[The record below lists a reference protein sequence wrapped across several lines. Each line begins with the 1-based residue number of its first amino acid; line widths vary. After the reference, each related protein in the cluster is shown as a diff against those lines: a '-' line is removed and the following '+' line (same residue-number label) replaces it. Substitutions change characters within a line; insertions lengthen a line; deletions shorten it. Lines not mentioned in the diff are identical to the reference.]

1 MKDTLEISTADSFDA
16 GSMDLPAPIF
26 NHKPGEF
33 RDHFNRLSFSV
44 SHNLAHHPLFD
55 VPNLIELASL
65 LWSKGTGKVT
75 FQAGDIPANLR
86 WDEVPRK
93 RSSVAAALRNIEHS
107 DSWVLLKGV
116 QEDPRYRAILES
128 CFREIE
134 EMTDPGLRK
143 AVSWM
148 DAYIFIASPR
158 SVTPYH
164 IDHECNF
171 LLQICGE
178 KEISIFDPCDRSV
191 LTDEE
196 IERYYVGDL
205 SAATYKHETQK
216 RGKVYHLS
224 PGVGA
229 HLPVRS
235 PHWVKNGA
243 SFSVSLSVH
252 FFLHSEDMRARVYQ
266 FNHYLRQL
274 DIAPT
279 PPARSALRDGLKVRT
294 VGLLGAGRPTTT
306 KSELLRRGVK
316 RLDSVAAIGKR
327 VLGRSTSSLS

>member
-1 MKDTLEISTADSFDA
+1 MKDTVEVDTTNSDDPGST
-16 GSMDLPAPIF
+16 DLPVPIF
-26 NHKPGEF
+26 NHEPGEF
-33 RDHFNRLSFSV
+33 RDRFNRLSFSV

-55 VPNLIELASL
+55 IPNLIELSIL
-65 LWSKGTGKVT
+65 LWSKGAGKVT

-107 DSWVLLKGV
+107 DSWVLLKSV

-134 EMTDPGLRK
+134 ELTDPRLRK

-148 DAYIFIASPR
+148 DAYIFIASPH

-178 KEISIFDPCDRSV
+178 KEINIFNPCDRSV

-205 SAATYKHETQK
+205 SAATYKAETQK
-216 RGKVYHLS
+216 RSRVYHLS
-224 PGVGA
+224 PGAGV

-243 SFSVSLSVH
+243 GFSVSLSVH
-252 FFLHSEDMRARVYQ
+252 FFLRSEDLRARVYQ

-274 DIAPT
+274 HVAPT
-279 PPARSALRDGLKVRT
+279 PPDRSVLRDGLKVRT
-294 VGLLGAGRPTTT
+294 VGLLGASRPTTN

-316 RLDSVAAIGKR
+316 RLDSVAAIGDR
-327 VLGRSTSSLS
+327 LLGRSRRQP